1 MIVIRRDTRIGEI
14 LEMDEGISKV
24 LLQHG
29 MDCEGCPGSY
39 HESLEEAADGHG
51 VALDTLIADLN
62 HYLKNLA

>member
-1 MIVIRRDTRIGEI
+1 MTVICRTTRIGEI

-39 HESLEEAADGHG
+39 HESLGEAAAGHG
-51 VALDTLIADLN
+51 VALDALIADLN
-62 HYLKNLA
+62 QYLKNLA

>member
-1 MIVIRRDTRIGEI
+1 MTLIDRDTRIGEI

-39 HESLEEAADGHG
+39 HESLAEAADGHG
-51 VALDTLIADLN
+51 VVLDALIADLN
-62 HYLKNLA
+62 HYIKNLV